1 MYERFYGLKEKPFSL
16 TPDPE
21 FLFVNK
27 HFRGAL
33 DNVIYGIER
42 QEGFTAI
49 VGDVGT
55 GKTTLCWALLGKLD
69 KNIRTALILNPL
81 LNEEDMLKAILQ
93 DFGVRPR
100 RGWVQESQDADPPYD
115 PSWMR
120 GLTRK
125 ELIDELNYFL
135 LAGSEQGV
143 FNILILDEA
152 QNLSLPVLEQLRIL
166 SNLETAKKKLLQI
179 IFVGQLEFQQK
190 LSLPQL
196 RQLDQ
201 RITIRYSL
209 KPLSKPDMIHY
220 IDHRLSVAGSKG
232 SVGFT
237 QGALRRIYA
246 YSKGCPRLI
255 NIICDRSLLAGYSE
269 RARVITARMVAKAAR
284 GIRGKEQGTG
294 APAFRP
300 WKLIVPIAALLVL
313 TLLAAL
319 GFWIWRGRLPY
330 LSNALFVPSSSQAST
345 KRPAVDPTAAEVR
358 LSETA
363 PPPAKQDP
371 DPLPAAASKEIT
383 PAPAAIVQVPAPGI
397 VPPAKTV
404 AALLVPTA
412 GAATREGPPP
422 GAAIAK
428 EPSANTAAT
437 EFTGKYLLQVHSL
450 RTKNQAD
457 AALADLQ
464 TKGYSAFVRIEE
476 VPRGK
481 QWYVVYAGPYDSLQ
495 HARDQAVA
503 LKQQG
508 NLSPIIRGY

>member
-1 MYERFYGLKEKPFSL
+1 MYEHFYGLTEKPFSL

-42 QEGFTAI
+42 QEGFTTI

-93 DFGVRPR
+93 DFGVKPR
-100 RGWVQESQDADPPYD
+100 RGRTQESQEDDSTYD

-135 LAGSEQGV
+135 LVGSEQGI
-143 FNILILDEA
+143 FNILIVDEA
-152 QNLSLPVLEQLRIL
+152 QNLSLNVLEQLRIL

-190 LSLPQL
+190 LNMPQL

-209 KPLSKPDMIHY
+209 KPLSRQDMIRY
-220 IDHRLSVAGSKG
+220 IEHRLSVAGSKG

-237 QGALRRIYA
+237 QGALGRIYT
-246 YSKGCPRLI
+246 YSKGYPRLI

-269 RARVITARMVAKAAR
+269 RARVITARMVTKAAR
-284 GIRGKEQGTG
+284 GIRGKEKRTRFL
-294 APAFRP
+294 AIRP
-300 WKLIVPIAALLVL
+300 WKLIFPIVALLAL
-313 TLLAAL
+313 ALLAAL
-319 GFWIWRGRLPY
+319 SYWIGRGSLTH
-330 LSNALFVPSSSQAST
+330 LSNSLFVPSSSQAST
-345 KRPAVDPTAAEVR
+345 KQPAVDPIASEVS
-358 LSETA
+358 LPETA
-363 PPPAKQDP
+363 PIPGRQHP
-371 DPLPAAASKEIT
+371 DPPPVATHKEIT
-383 PAPAAIVQVPAPGI
+383 PAPPAKARVPAREAA
-397 VPPAKTV
+397 PPTKTV
-404 AALLVPTA
+404 ATSLIPTA
-412 GAATREGPPP
+412 GAATGEVHPDVTV
-422 GAAIAK
+422 IAK
-428 EPSANTAAT
+428 DPSASIPSS
-437 EFTGKYLLQVHSL
+437 EFSGKFLLQVHSL
-450 RTKNQAD
+450 ATRNQAD
-457 AALADLQ
+457 AALAELQ
-464 TKGYSAFVRIEE
+464 IRGYAAFVKVEE

-495 HARDQAVA
+495 HARDQAMA
-503 LKQQG
+503 LRLQR
-508 NLSPIIRGY
+508 NLSPIVRGY